1 MSWSDSKCHNGI
13 GNVMKWQEMSWN
25 DRKCHEMT
33 GNDTSGNV
41 RKLWQKG
48 TSRMKLEKTFHDE
61 IEQLLKLGCFIKVI
75 PWTARAS
82 SRSKKSLLLFW
93 FALLLGSS
101 EYFLYPI
108 SSFLQLSKTKIQLC
122 TPSIVWPCSNSIL
135 TVCDKTLRK
144 RLKELSLVV
153 PCR

>member
-1 MSWSDSKCHNGI
+1 MLTHLSNFEKFLLTRLLGPTRLSNFKISSHLHCYSDSTLIRHLR
-13 GNVMKWQEMSWN
+13 V
-25 DRKCHEMT
+25 D
-33 GNDTSGNV
+33 
-41 RKLWQKG
+41 
-48 TSRMKLEKTFHDE
+48 
-61 IEQLLKLGCFIKVI
+61 IKVI